1 MRDHLTA
8 IDPLPELDGA
18 ETFWDSE
25 DLQTWIQTPMSRRQI
40 RDEQSAIDKRDGED
54 WRPTDNPLIE
64 VNGKGQMRTKDYPL
78 PEPPETDIPIPCVH
92 ETFDALFQ
100 AFIAGRVGQE
110 LMQAASQREQGGRA
124 IGCGDKDLAANPT
137 LEVAAQFDGWI
148 PHKPGDPMPCDRE
161 MRLHYR
167 CVSGQEYEMGVTNR
181 MINCAADLNWG
192 ADTMAKI
199 IAWKPAT

>member
-40 RDEQSAIDKRDGED
+40 RDEQSAIDKREGED

-78 PEPPETDIPIPCVH
+78 PPEVDIPIPCVH

-110 LMQAASQREQGGRA
+110 LMQAASQRMIYSSAGGCMPA
-124 IGCGDKDLAANPT
+124 DEVPGIAA
-137 LEVAAQFDGWI
+137 LLDGWI
-148 PHKPGDPMPCDRE
+148 PHKPGDPMPCDPDA
-161 MRLHYR
+161 
-167 CVSGQEYEMGVTNR
+167 VVQVKSGDTIEKIPARYVR
-181 MINCAADLNWG
+181 WG
-192 ADTMAKI
+192 DWYPIAPNVD
-199 IAWKPAT
+199 AWKPAT